1 MKRVLLGTLCA
12 TFLLGA
18 GTVVFATSNTNEE
31 NKTLNFDK
39 MKPFMEKMH
48 PDLSN
53 DELEDMYQ
61 ACHGNSEDQNI
72 ENQLN
77 QNPEN
82 VLNNL

>member
-18 GTVVFATSNTNEE
+18 GTVVFATTNTNEE
-31 NKTLNFDK
+31 NKTLSFEK
-39 MKPFMEKMH
+39 MKPLMEEMH

-61 ACHGNSEDQNI
+61 TCHGKTENQNI

-77 QNPEN
+77 DTPEN
-82 VLNNL
+82 VINRF